1 MRRKKN
7 GPVFQLWATKQQLKR
22 RPKAQATAVTSFVS
36 IKIDK
41 LTGREGLD

>member
-7 GPVFQLWATKQQLKR
+7 GPVFQLWATKQQLK
-22 RPKAQATAVTSFVS
+22 AQATTAVTSFVS